1 MAEFVIAAIP
11 AIGIALLH
19 FLWQGALIGALAALA
34 LHGLRH
40 ARPQARYAVA
50 CLALL
55 ACVLAPIVTFVAQ
68 AVLATPSSMPPIV
81 APRFGTALQARDV
94 ARMAGFL
101 APAHAAAASTWIVAL
116 WAAGSGVLFLR
127 MALGLA
133 WIRHLRLAPQPP
145 LQAAWQARLDA
156 LALRFGLQRGV
167 TLRVVDT
174 LDSPVSAGWW
184 RPVVLVPA
192 ALLARLPTD
201 LVEALLAHELAHIR
215 RHDYLVNLLQNVVEA
230 LLFYHP
236 VTWWLSRRIRIEREL
251 IADQLAADTL
261 ASPRTL
267 AHALGALADALPT
280 PAALRLVQ
288 AAHGGDLLPR
298 IQRLLRPAP
307 AAPAGGRIVL
317 ALLGLCAIC
326 TATWAWASLPAHDAA
341 SPSTSPAQRATF
353 AFVPDAG
360 SEIVFWG
367 PDDDMTPAD
376 IERHG
381 LGDEVLW
388 VRANGHDYAITD
400 AVLLER
406 ARAAWRPVAAA
417 SAELAVLEAT
427 LRDLQARAD
436 GLATRRDALD
446 VATDAGN
453 PSGERQANAG
463 QYERESTALAYDLE
477 AATAP
482 MAALERR
489 MDELFRTE
497 DAAGALAEREF
508 RAVFADAQ
516 RSGVA
521 HRTPLQGR

>member
-1 MAEFVIAAIP
+1 MAEFIAAAIP

-19 FLWQGALIGALAALA
+19 FLWQGALIGALAALV

-55 ACVLAPIVTFVAQ
+55 ACLLAPIVTLVAQ
-68 AVLATPSSMPPIV
+68 AALATPSGMLPLA
-81 APRFGTALQARDV
+81 APRFGTALQAQDV
-94 ARMAGFL
+94 ARVAGFL
-101 APAHAAAASTWIVAL
+101 APAYAATASTWIVAL

-127 MALGLA
+127 MALGLV
-133 WIRHLRLAPQPP
+133 WIRRFRLAPQPP

-156 LALRFGLQRGV
+156 LALRFGLQREV
-167 TLRVVDT
+167 TLRVVDI

-201 LVEALLAHELAHIR
+201 IVEALLAHELAHIR
-215 RHDYLVNLLQNVVEA
+215 RHDYLVNLLQNVIEA

-251 IADQLAADTL
+251 IADQLAADTA

-267 AHALGALADALPT
+267 ALALAALADALPT
-280 PAALRLVQ
+280 PAALRLAQ

-298 IQRLLRPAP
+298 IQRLVRPAP

-317 ALLGLCAIC
+317 ALLGLFAIC
-326 TATWAWASLPAHDAA
+326 TATWAWASLPTHEAA
-341 SPSTSPAQRATF
+341 SPAFARRATF
-353 AFVPDAG
+353 AFVPHAG
-360 SEIVFWG
+360 GDIVFWG

-381 LGDEVLW
+381 LGDDVLW
-388 VRANGHDYAITD
+388 VRANGDDYAITNV
-400 AVLLER
+400 ALLER

-417 SAELAVLEAT
+417 SAGLAAA
-427 LRDLQARAD
+427 LRGHDSHAD
-436 GLATRRDALD
+436 APATRRDTLPA
-446 VATDAGN
+446 
-453 PSGERQANAG
+453 
-463 QYERESTALAYDLE
+463 
-477 AATAP
+477 
-482 MAALERR
+482 
-489 MDELFRTE
+489 DEQRIDDLFRAQ
-497 DAAGALAEREF
+497 DMAGTLAEREL

-521 HRTPLQGR
+521 RRTPLRGR